1 MSTEYKKIKEAV
13 AYIRSVVGDFNPE
26 SGIVL
31 GTGLGGLLAE
41 VQIDF
46 ELDYSDVP
54 NFVTSTVEFHQGKLV
69 FGVFNG
75 KKVVVMQGRFHFYE
89 GYSMQEIV
97 FPIRVLKFLGIDH
110 LLISNAAGG
119 INQGFELSD
128 LMLITDHINLMPENP
143 LVGPNE
149 SEIGDRWPDMF
160 EAYSKK
166 LNQKAKNAAQKL
178 GIHLRQGVYAA
189 VSGPNLETPAE
200 YKYLSIIGADAVGM
214 STVPEVIACAQ
225 MGLPC
230 LAVSV
235 ITDLCFPSA
244 LEPVSI
250 EKIIAAAGA
259 AEPKMI
265 ELFKE
270 IVA

>member
-1 MSTEYKKIKEAV
+1 MPTEFKKIQESI
-13 AYIRSVVGDFNPE
+13 AYIRSIVGDFKPDA
-26 SGIVL
+26 GIVL
-31 GTGLGGLLAE
+31 GTGLGGLLAQ

-46 ELDYSDVP
+46 ELEYQDIP
-54 NFVTSTVEFHQGKLV
+54 HFVTSTVEFHQGKLV
-69 FGVFNG
+69 FGHFNG
-75 KKVVVMQGRFHFYE
+75 NRVVVMQGRFHFYE

-97 FPIRVLKFLGIDH
+97 FPIRVLKFLGINN

-119 INQGFELSD
+119 INAGFELSD

-149 SEIGDRWPDMF
+149 SELGHRWPDMF
-160 EAYSKK
+160 EAYSKT
-166 LNQKAKNAAQKL
+166 LNQKAKKAAEQL
-178 GIHLRQGVYAA
+178 GINLREGVYAA

-230 LAVSV
+230 MAVSV

-250 EKIIAAAGA
+250 EKIIAAAGV

-265 ELFKE
+265 QLFK
-270 IVA
+270 ALLA